1 MLRVR
6 DLVVAY
12 GRVTAVDGISFD
24 VGAGEVVALIGA
36 NGAGKSSTLMA
47 VSGIVRARRGTV
59 EFDGAPIT
67 RAASHDIVA
76 RGLVQVPEGR
86 MIFAGLTVQENLLIG
101 AYGQPPDRLRE
112 NLDEVTTLFPVLA
125 DRLDEPAVNLSGGQL
140 QLLALARGLMA
151 RPKLLLLDEPT
162 LGLAPLAAREVL
174 ALVTTLRARGLSVLL
189 VEQNVRQALRT
200 VDRAYVLEAGRIA
213 LAGTPDEILADDR
226 LISTYLG
233 HGARQPQ
240 EASHRRSP

>member
-6 DLVVAY
+6 DLVVDY
-12 GRVTAVDGISFD
+12 GRVRAVDGISFD
-24 VGAGEVVALIGA
+24 VAAGEVVALIGA

-47 VSGIVRARRGTV
+47 ISGIVRARRGEV
-59 EFDGAPIT
+59 EFDGASIA
-67 RAASHDIVA
+67 RAASHDVVR

-86 MIFAGLTVQENLLIG
+86 MIFASLTVLENLSIG
-101 AYGQPPDRLRE
+101 GYGLAPEQQRE
-112 NLDEVTTLFPVLA
+112 SLEEVVALFPMLA

-189 VEQNVRQALRT
+189 VEQNVRQALRI

-213 LAGTPDEILADDR
+213 LAGTPDDVLADDR

-233 HGARQPQ
+233 HGARPPGKT
-240 EASHRRSP
+240 SHRRSP

>member
-6 DLVVAY
+6 NLVVNY

-36 NGAGKSSTLMA
+36 NGAGKTSTLMA
-47 VSGIVRARRGTV
+47 ISGILPARSGEV
-59 EFDGAPIT
+59 NFDGSSIA
-67 RAASHDIVA
+67 RASSHDIVQ

-86 MIFAGLTVQENLLIG
+86 MIFASLTVLENLSIG
-101 AYGQPPDRLRE
+101 GYGEPPVRLRE
-112 NLDEVTTLFPVLA
+112 NLAEVIELFPILK

-162 LGLAPLAAREVL
+162 LGLAPLAVREVL

-189 VEQNVRQALRT
+189 VEQNVRQALRI

-213 LAGTPDEILADDR
+213 LAGTPEQVLADDR

-233 HGARQPQ
+233 RGARHSQ
-240 EASHRRSP
+240 EVSNRRSP